1 MATPFPRQRVRSI
14 PAFKF
19 SAGRFSHICL
29 AVALPAFHLDDTS
42 IFDEESA
49 SPFPSVRQEAIMIP
63 RLSPNRR
70 ALVVA
75 ALGTSLT
82 VSWASSYYI
91 PAVLAVPMAE
101 DLGLSPVW
109 VFGAFS
115 MAMLVA
121 GLVGPWAGARIDGRG
136 GRGVLM
142 LSNLVFACGLGM
154 LAFAPSPLMLFA
166 GWAVVGLGMGIGL
179 YEAGFAT
186 LAGIYGK
193 EARGPIT
200 GITLIAGFASTVG
213 WPLSGLILAT
223 WGWREACLSWALIH
237 LFLALPLNACLPTG
251 TKSAPEGTS
260 LTDDSPP
267 PSRLAMWLLAFVFA
281 ATWFNATAMAA
292 HLPGLLQEAGA
303 TASVAIAAGALIGP
317 AQVAARMLEFSLL
330 RRIHPLASARTAA
343 AAHPVAAVALLTF
356 GGPAAYIFAVVHGA
370 GNGILTIAKG
380 TLPLALFGA
389 TGYGKRIGWLNVPAR
404 FVQAAAPLIFGAALT
419 TWGLSAIWLTAG
431 IGLASFVALFLLKRT

>member
-1 MATPFPRQRVRSI
+1 MV
-14 PAFKF
+14 
-19 SAGRFSHICL
+19 
-29 AVALPAFHLDDTS
+29 
-42 IFDEESA
+42 
-49 SPFPSVRQEAIMIP
+49 P
-63 RLSPNRR
+63 RLSPDRR
-70 ALVVA
+70 TPVVA

-91 PAVLAVPMAE
+91 PAVLAVPMAK
-101 DLGLSPVW
+101 DMGLSPIW

-121 GLVGPWAGARIDGRG
+121 GLVGPWAGARIDGKG

-142 LSNLVFACGLGM
+142 LSNLVFASGLGL
-154 LAFAPSPLMLFA
+154 LAIAPSPVVLFA
-166 GWAVVGLGMGIGL
+166 GWAVIGFGMGIGL

-213 WPLSGLILAT
+213 WPLSGVMLAT
-223 WGWREACLSWALIH
+223 FGWREACLGWALIH
-237 LFLALPLNACLPTG
+237 LLLALPLNACLPTG
-251 TKSAPEGTS
+251 TKSAPGGPP

-267 PSRLAMWLLAFVFA
+267 PSRLALWLLAFVFA

-303 TASVAIAAGALIGP
+303 TTSVAIAAGALIGP
-317 AQVAARMLEFSLL
+317 AQVAARLLEFGLL
-330 RRIHPLASARTAA
+330 RRVHPLVSARTAA
-343 AAHPVAAVALLTF
+343 AAHPVAALALLSF
-356 GGPAAYIFAVVHGA
+356 GGPAAYVFAVLHGA

-404 FVQAAAPLIFGAALT
+404 FLQAAAPLIFGAALT

-431 IGLASFVALFLLKRT
+431 ISLLSFVALFVLRKT